1 MIPGKKKKHPNVS
14 LTGFTLIEL
23 LVAMAIIGILV
34 TIGSSAIN
42 YARNQAREAKAKNDI
57 DEIYKA
63 ITMLATDGNLWP
75 GSQPVDRANVTSGN
89 EICGDGCTFGL
100 SSNRAGLLATDGSY
114 DNWSGPYIGAI
125 PNDPWGHQYFFDT
138 DYRILISTSAPCNGA
153 LIGCMD
159 AAVVGSYGPDGVG
172 NGSYNA
178 DDIIKIIAK

>member
-1 MIPGKKKKHPNVS
+1 MKKKN
-14 LTGFTLIEL
+14 LRGFTLIEL

-34 TIGSSAIN
+34 TVATSAVK
-42 YARNQAREAKAKNDI
+42 YARSQAREAKAKNDI

-63 ITMLATDGNLWP
+63 ITMLATDGNLWSGNQEP
-75 GSQPVDRANVTSGN
+75 DRPNPASGN
-89 EICGDGCTFGL
+89 EICGDGCAFGL

-114 DNWSGPYIGAI
+114 TRWGGPYIGAI
-125 PNDPWGHQYFFDT
+125 PNDPWGHEYFFDT
-138 DYRILISTSAPCNGA
+138 DYRILISTGAPCNGA
-153 LIGCMD
+153 PIGCMD